1 MLARADRPGLER
13 LVGSFDLG
21 SLPDSPY
28 RFDQPPAVLDT
39 FVALRDHE
47 AIEMSAP
54 RWLRAGTYAEPFAMR
69 ALGVARGDADLLD
82 EASKRFET
90 IGLRWRA
97 EETERWRSEKIV
109 A

>member
-1 MLARADRPGLER
+1 
-13 LVGSFDLG
+13 
-21 SLPDSPY
+21 
-28 RFDQPPAVLDT
+28 
-39 FVALRDHE
+39 
-47 AIEMSAP
+47 
-54 RWLRAGTYAEPFAMR
+54 MR